1 MNGHWYGLVGHT
13 KQLPIQ
19 YVLVYTGIVVVW
31 CKAKITHKN
40 RMLII
45 FDIPDWVDLFYY
57 KTNFDKLKSKLAIFS
72 AIILDMLE

>member
-1 MNGHWYGLVGHT
+1 
-13 KQLPIQ
+13 
-19 YVLVYTGIVVVW
+19 
-31 CKAKITHKN
+31 
-40 RMLII
+40 MLII